1 MKPTG
6 FDFAMTVAAIL
17 VVLFA
22 GIGLF
27 VNAGKDRT
35 TIISYV
41 DCTGQ
46 NLTAPNS
53 SLTLLS
59 VKYDCLKFCV
69 GRYSSSDSYAIDR
82 CMAYCEELGS

>member
-1 MKPTG
+1 MKPTSV
-6 FDFAMTVAAIL
+6 DFAVTIAAIL

-53 SLTLLS
+53 SLTLIS
-59 VKYDCLKFCV
+59 VKYDCLKFCA
-69 GRYSSSDSYAIDR
+69 GRYLSSDSYMTERCIDH
-82 CMAYCEELGS
+82 CEELGS